1 VAYDT
6 KPSLT
11 KEEAME
17 FMKRLE
23 PLWLLLVVIGAIN
36 WLMVGLFDTNVVTEI
51 VGSGT
56 ASDVIYVIVGIAG
69 LALVPRLL
77 AELRLGAGRTHVA

>member
-1 VAYDT
+1 
-6 KPSLT
+6 
-11 KEEAME
+11 ME

-23 PLWLLLVVIGAIN
+23 PLWLTLIVLGALN

-56 ASDVIYVIVGIAG
+56 ASDVVYVIVGIAG
-69 LALVPRLL
+69 LAMVPRLL
-77 AELRLGAGRTHVA
+77 EDLHIDTGRTHATGV

>member
-1 VAYDT
+1 
-6 KPSLT
+6 
-11 KEEAME
+11 ME
-17 FMKRLE
+17 FMKRFE
-23 PLWLLLVVIGAIN
+23 PLWLALVVIGALN

-56 ASDVIYVIVGIAG
+56 ASDVVYVIVGIAG

-77 AELRLGAGRTHVA
+77 EELRLGAGRTHVA